1 MTHLRSLWRTLKTA
15 ALTVLCWTAVYGTA
29 LARGQPV
36 KEEETGGTN
45 ASWIIPY
52 ALVVFSIALGMLVVC
67 RSARR
72 RERAKPEDYEG
83 GQLSAEPINPAAK

>member
-1 MTHLRSLWRTLKTA
+1 MNHLRSLRRTLKTL
-15 ALTVLCWTAVYGTA
+15 ALTLLCWAAVYGTA

-36 KEEETGGTN
+36 KEAPTGGTN
-45 ASWIIPY
+45 ASWILPY

-72 RERAKPEDYEG
+72 RDRAKPEDYEG
-83 GQLSAEPINPAAK
+83 DQLSAEPINPAAK